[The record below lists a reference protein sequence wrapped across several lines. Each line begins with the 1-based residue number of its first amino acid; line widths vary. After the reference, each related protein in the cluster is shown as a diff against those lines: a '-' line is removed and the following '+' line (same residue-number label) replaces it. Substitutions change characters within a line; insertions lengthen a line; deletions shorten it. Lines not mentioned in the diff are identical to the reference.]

1 MLRTI
6 LFLCASGLLF
16 GCSAPLAHQFKS
28 ERESLTVEGMAIAA
42 YATPACSWLAKNSVV
57 RVNGSALGE
66 ASRMVYSS
74 NTGDGKVA
82 MTGVMAS
89 RPGYDLIRHV
99 LWDDHNG
106 FWVADQLIAKQDGE
120 YVLSQEWFI
129 NGDLTCRGNG
139 VEAAAMVRGNPAL
152 LAIQAPKAVQS
163 KLAKDRLSFSLSGG
177 LKAGES
183 LILPAFFLIQD
194 RRRQETLRVVE
205 VAPQSF
211 VAIFG
216 ESRSMAAIGKSRL
229 DAHVFGEAATFVCEN
244 GTINAR
250 GHHFD
255 MIEFYADLF
264 NLKIKSEK

>member
-1 MLRTI
+1 MLRNF
-6 LFLCASGLLF
+6 LFLCAFGLLC
-16 GCSAPLAHQFKS
+16 GCSTPLTHQFKS
-28 ERESLTVEGMAIAA
+28 DRESLTVEGMAIAA
-42 YATPACSWLAKNSVV
+42 YATPTGSWLAKNSVV
-57 RVNGSALGE
+57 RVNGNALAE
-66 ASRMVYSS
+66 ACRMVYSS

-82 MTGVMAS
+82 MTGMIAE
-89 RPGYDLIRHV
+89 RPKYDLIRHV
-99 LWDDHNG
+99 LWDDYNG

-120 YVLSQEWFI
+120 YELEQEWFI
-129 NGDLTCRGNG
+129 GGDLTCRGNG
-139 VEAAAMVRGNPAL
+139 VTATGMVGGKMET
-152 LAIQAPKAVQS
+152 LAVQVPKAVQI
-163 KLAKDRLSFSLSGG
+163 KLGKDRLSCRLSGG

-183 LILPAFFLIQD
+183 LILPAFVLIQD

-229 DAHVFGEAATFVCEN
+229 DVHVFGEAATFVCEN
-244 GTINAR
+244 GTINSR